1 MLPSTTNHGG
11 ADMALVDKR
20 ALQVAALEVMLVRS
34 IDDRLVDVEVAVD
47 ALGAP
52 GGISDGDKGD
62 VTVSGTGTVWTI
74 DAGAVTTAK
83 MATTAVTPGSYTS
96 ANITVDAAGRV
107 TAAANGSGG
116 GLTQAQ
122 VMARGV

>member
-1 MLPSTTNHGG
+1 
-11 ADMALVDKR
+11 MALVNKR
-20 ALQVAALEVMLVRS
+20 AVHVTDLEVMKTASLDS
-34 IDDRLVDVEVAVD
+34 RLIDVEVAVD

-62 VTVSGTGTVWTI
+62 VIVSGAGTVWTL
-74 DAGAVTTAK
+74 DTSGVAA
-83 MATTAVTPGSYTS
+83 GSYT
-96 ANITVDAAGRV
+96 AADITVDAKGRV

-122 VMARGV
+122 VLARGLGS

>member
-1 MLPSTTNHGG
+1 
-11 ADMALVDKR
+11 MALVDKR